1 LILDLLRTLRLNL
14 GENLDDVFSK
24 LPSEYTD
31 FEKCA
36 AIISI
41 RGENEKLRDELYTI
55 IGRNPLLIN
64 RIFSL
69 MKKLHSAANILETIE
84 VHKKRIRWHLQRIYR
99 ARNLITH
106 KGEKIFYVEQLVENL
121 HDYYH
126 TILDLIQVTR
136 YQNKHIDSLET
147 VFNLIRI
154 EHESHMRILKES
166 KEESCNDTNFKLLL
180 FGN

>member
-1 LILDLLRTLRLNL
+1 MRTLRLNL

-36 AIISI
+36 ALISI
-41 RGENEKLRDELYTI
+41 KDDNEKLRDELYTL

-64 RIFSL
+64 RIFNL
-69 MKKLHSAANILETIE
+69 MKKLHSANNILETIDA
-84 VHKKRIRWHLQRIYR
+84 HKKRIRWQLQRIYR

-106 KGEKIFYVEQLVENL
+106 KGERIFYVEQLVENL
-121 HDYYH
+121 HFYYH
-126 TILDLIQVTR
+126 TITDLIQETR
-136 YQNKHIDSLET
+136 NQNKSIDSLET

-154 EHESHMRILKES
+154 EHETHIRILKES
-166 KEESCNDTNFKLLL
+166 KEERCNDTNFKLLL